1 MLREGAPPF
10 DESERD
16 FGLSGATMN
25 AWHGNRHSTDRI
37 RSVNRA
43 CVAAII
49 VGLIVCAKD
58 G

>member
-1 MLREGAPPF
+1 
-10 DESERD
+10 
-16 FGLSGATMN
+16 MN

-49 VGLIVCAKD
+49 VGLLVFAKD